1 MQQIEQ
7 IFEQQRAAREAKAR
21 MGATTALK
29 RLAAKGIE
37 ARLIGSL
44 APGSARAFS
53 RYSDVDILVLQI
65 PSEYWRYRVEGLV
78 EEALGGLPFDVVYAD
93 EIPEQE
99 RGAWGL

>member
-7 IFEQQRAAREAKAR
+7 IFEQQRAAREAKTR

-53 RYSDVDILVLQI
+53 RYPDVDILVLQM
-65 PSEYWRYRVEGLV
+65 PCRRQALQAAGLLNPGDI
-78 EEALGGLPFDVVYAD
+78 A
-93 EIPEQE
+93 
-99 RGAWGL
+99 